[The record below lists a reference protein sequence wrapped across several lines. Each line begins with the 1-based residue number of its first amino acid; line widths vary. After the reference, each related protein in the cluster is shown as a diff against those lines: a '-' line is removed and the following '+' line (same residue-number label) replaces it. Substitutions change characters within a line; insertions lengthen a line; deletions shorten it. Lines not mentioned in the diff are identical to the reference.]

1 MNEYYRFIRNLTALI
16 LLVCPTAV
24 GAFEPLVHSMEL
36 TATEVSDGHP
46 LDLFLSEDRW
56 IPDQPATGPQWT
68 LLAMET
74 RKWFG
79 ADPDNQ
85 IPIIMMAGYMDS
97 DISWMDGGTLRILA
111 WVVDPEE
118 DPLTVE
124 IFFGGEPTGV
134 MLLDDGEHGD
144 FGAEDGL
151 FGLTMEVPERSLPP
165 ADYLLELAARDHHG
179 NQSDL
184 WPYLTIHE

>member
-1 MNEYYRFIRNLTALI
+1 MKEYYRFIRNLTALF
-16 LLVCPTAV
+16 LLVWPTAV
-24 GAFEPLVHSMEL
+24 GAFEPLVHSMEF
-36 TATEVSDGHP
+36 TAAEVSDGNP
-46 LDLFLSEDRW
+46 LALFLSEDRW

-85 IPIIMMAGYMDS
+85 IPVIMMAGYMDS
-97 DISWMDGGTLRILA
+97 DISWTNGGTLSILA
-111 WVVDPEE
+111 WVVDPEG
-118 DPLTVE
+118 DPLSVE

-134 MLLDDGEHGD
+134 MLMDDGQHGD

-151 FGLTMEVPERSLPP
+151 FGLTMEVPERSVPP
-165 ADYLLELAARDHHG
+165 ADYLLELAARDQHG